1 MAVYILSGYE
11 FIIAGTF
18 VAMTTGVHSSD
29 SAEEL
34 ANIVRDMSLAV
45 PLDVLLR
52 FEIPDKSSDEA
63 IRAAALKFIAEQKTF
78 CYVADSNVV
87 KGVAPSSHV
96 TASEYIRHCDK
107 LGATASDSGLRGALA
122 DEYFNAQTAK
132 RRLRKW
138 SQKFKK
144 VWGLGFGALRTRNPI
159 PEAELKDKAG
169 L

>member
-63 IRAAALKFIAEQKTF
+63 IRAAALKFFAEQKTF

-107 LGATASDSGLRGALA
+107 LGATASDSALA

-138 SQKFKK
+138 SQKCKK